1 MHIMKGDTKVIEYL
15 NRLLAGELTAID
27 QYFCHSRMYQNWGL
41 AKLYERIEHERGD
54 EVGHA
59 ESLIKRILFL
69 DGTPNL
75 AEREPLNIGKNVP
88 QMLRHDLD
96 LEHSVIAALKE
107 AIAYCETACDYQTRE
122 ILEGMLADTEEDH
135 AHWLE
140 KQLWLIDM
148 TGLQNYL
155 QSQM

>member
-1 MHIMKGDTKVIEYL
+1 MKDDAKVIELL

-41 AKLYERIEHERGD
+41 NKLYERIEHERTD

-59 ESLIKRILFL
+59 EVLIKRILFL
-69 DGTPNL
+69 EGMPNL
-75 AEREPLNIGKNVP
+75 AARAPLRIGQDVPEMLKN
-88 QMLRHDLD
+88 DLD
-96 LEHSVIAALKE
+96 LELSVIAALKG
-107 AIAYCETACDYQTRE
+107 AISACETARDYETRNLLQT
-122 ILEGMLADTEEDH
+122 MLADTEEDH
-135 AHWLE
+135 ARWLE
-140 KQLWLIDM
+140 QQLWLINK

>member
-1 MHIMKGDTKVIEYL
+1 MKGDAKVIEYL
-15 NRLLAGELTAID
+15 NKLLAGELTAID
-27 QYFCHSRMYQNWGL
+27 QYFTHSRMYQNWGL
-41 AKLYERIEHERGD
+41 NKLYERIEHERTD

-59 ESLIKRILFL
+59 EALIKRILFL

-75 AEREPLNIGKNVP
+75 AVRDPLKIGKDTP
-88 QMLRHDLD
+88 AMLKSDLT
-96 LEHSVIAALKE
+96 LELGVIAALKE
-107 AIAYCETACDYQTRE
+107 AISYCETARDFQTRE
-122 ILEGMLADTEEDH
+122 ILERMLEDTEEDH

-140 KQLWLIDM
+140 QQLWLIEK

>member
-1 MHIMKGDTKVIEYL
+1 MKGDTKVIEYL

-59 ESLIKRILFL
+59 EGLSKRILFL

-107 AIAYCETACDYQTRE
+107 AITCCETACDYQTRE
-122 ILEGMLADTEEDH
+122 ILEDMLADTEEDH

>member
-1 MHIMKGDTKVIEYL
+1 MKGDAKVVDLL

-41 AKLYERIEHERGD
+41 NKLYERIEHERTD

-59 ESLIKRILFL
+59 EVLIKRILFL
-69 DGTPNL
+69 EGMPNL
-75 AEREPLNIGKNVP
+75 GVRAPLRIGQDVPGMLKN
-88 QMLRHDLD
+88 DLD
-96 LEHSVIAALKE
+96 LELSVIAALKG
-107 AIAYCETACDYQTRE
+107 AISACETARDYETRN
-122 ILEGMLADTEEDH
+122 LLQKMLADTEEDH
-135 AHWLE
+135 ARWLE
-140 KQLWLIDM
+140 QQLWLINK

>member
-1 MHIMKGDTKVIEYL
+1 MKGDAKVIEYL

-27 QYFCHSRMYQNWGL
+27 QYFTHSRIYQNWGL
-41 AKLYERIEHERGD
+41 NKLYERIEHERGD

-59 ESLIKRILFL
+59 EALIKRILFFE
-69 DGTPNL
+69 GTPNL
-75 AEREPLNIGKNVP
+75 AVREPLKIGKDVP
-88 QMLRHDLD
+88 GMLKNDLD
-96 LEHSVIAALKE
+96 LELSVIAALKE
-107 AIAYCETACDYQTRE
+107 AIAYCETVRDYQTRE
-122 ILEGMLADTEEDH
+122 ILEQMLEDTEEDH

-140 KQLWLIDM
+140 KQRWLIDK

>member
-1 MHIMKGDTKVIEYL
+1 MKDDAKVIELL

-41 AKLYERIEHERGD
+41 NKLYERIEHERTD

-59 ESLIKRILFL
+59 EVLIKRILFL
-69 DGTPNL
+69 EGMPNL
-75 AEREPLNIGKNVP
+75 AARAPLRIGQDVPGMLKN
-88 QMLRHDLD
+88 DLD
-96 LEHSVIAALKE
+96 LELSVIAALKG
-107 AIAYCETACDYQTRE
+107 AISACETARDYETRN
-122 ILEGMLADTEEDH
+122 LLQMMLADTEEDH
-135 AHWLE
+135 ARWLE
-140 KQLWLIDM
+140 QQLWLINK

>member
-1 MHIMKGDTKVIEYL
+1 MKGDAKVIEYL
-15 NRLLAGELTAID
+15 NKLLAGELTAID

-41 AKLYERIEHERGD
+41 NKLYERIEHERTD

-59 ESLIKRILFL
+59 EALIKRILFL
-69 DGTPNL
+69 EGTPNL
-75 AEREPLNIGKNVP
+75 AARDPLKIGKDTP
-88 QMLRHDLD
+88 EMLRNDLA
-96 LEHSVIAALKE
+96 LELSVIDALKG
-107 AIAYCETACDYQTRE
+107 AIAYCETARDYETRE
-122 ILEGMLADTEEDH
+122 ILRKMLEDTEEDH

-140 KQLWLIDM
+140 QQLWLIEK

>member
-1 MHIMKGDTKVIEYL
+1 MKGDAKIIDLL

-41 AKLYERIEHERGD
+41 NKLHERIEHERSD

-59 ESLIKRILFL
+59 EALIQRILFL
-69 DGTPNL
+69 EGTPNL
-75 AEREPLNIGKNVP
+75 AVREPLKIGKDVP
-88 QMLRHDLD
+88 GMLKSDLD
-96 LEHSVIAALKE
+96 LELSVIGALKG
-107 AIAYCETACDYQTRE
+107 AIAACETAHDYQTRE
-122 ILEGMLADTEEDH
+122 ILEKMLKDTEEDH

-140 KQLWLIDM
+140 KQLWLIEK